1 MGPTLKGI
9 SAPRSKGRETKA
21 LLFSLA
27 YEDTVR
33 SCPAVSPG
41 REASQNLT
49 MLAGTLIS
57 DFHPPEVLE
66 NIFLLFKPPS
76 QWYSV
81 IAAQAETNIKK
92 KNRVENTHFG
102 TDVLSEKT
110 GLCLIS
116 CLLLG
121 GR

>member
-1 MGPTLKGI
+1 M
-9 SAPRSKGRETKA
+9 
-21 LLFSLA
+21 
-27 YEDTVR
+27 
-33 SCPAVSPG
+33 
-41 REASQNLT
+41 T

-57 DFHPPEVLE
+57 DFHCPEVLE

-81 IAAQAETNIKK
+81 IEAQAETNIFFKK
-92 KNRVENTHFG
+92 IRVENTHFG

-121 GR
+121 GRCIALGSSPVERVSI